1 MPSYFRRPKLEK
13 ALVSLFL
20 LSLTLSAL
28 ANLSTVTAQQVGE
41 NLDQASADNFVDL
54 DYLAS
59 HLAEF
64 ENHIVTTNGT
74 VRTDG
79 ASIYMFEDFW
89 LQAQSG
95 AKIMVVTRF
104 SGLSVPSNGSIIEVS
119 GVIQHSIL
127 EGGFYFL
134 NATSWKPETLPEFPN
149 SVLPLM
155 VLFVCSAFLLY
166 VFSSKSNSRFSN
178 CLKRYN

>member
-1 MPSYFRRPKLEK
+1 MPSYFRRPKWEK
-13 ALVSLFL
+13 ALFSLFL

-28 ANLSTVTAQQVGE
+28 ANASTVTAQQVGE
-41 NLDQASADNFVDL
+41 NTDQASISNFVDL
-54 DYLAS
+54 NYLAG

-64 ENHIVTTNGT
+64 ENLTVTTNGT
-74 VRTDG
+74 VTDG

-89 LQAQSG
+89 LQAQNG
-95 AKIMVVTRF
+95 GKIMIVTRS
-104 SGLSVPSNGSIIEVS
+104 SGLSVPSNGSFIEVS

-134 NATSWKPETLPEFPN
+134 NATSWKAETLPEFPN

-155 VLFVCSAFLLY
+155 VLFACSTFLLY
-166 VFSSKSNSRFSN
+166 VFPSKSNSRFRNYSKRN
-178 CLKRYN
+178 C